1 MRQTLQG
8 GQTRAGSAVRIV
20 LVRPEIPQNTGSIAR
35 LAAATRTP
43 LDLVGPLG
51 FSLDDKHLKRA
62 GLDYWPLVDL
72 VVHDNWKGYLA
83 GKSQGRFVA
92 FSARAEK
99 AYTDCDFRSDD
110 RLVFGCESKGLG
122 PEVLAMAGTC
132 LYRIPIEEAAV
143 RSLNLSNAV
152 SVVLY
157 EARRQLSR

>member
-1 MRQTLQG
+1 M
-8 GQTRAGSAVRIV
+8 RIV
-20 LVRPEIPQNTGSIAR
+20 LLRPEIPQNTGSIAR

-62 GLDYWPLVDL
+62 GLDYWPLVDV
-72 VVHDNWKGYLA
+72 VVHESWQGYLG
-83 GKSQGRFVA
+83 GKDDGRLVA

-99 AYTDCDFRSDD
+99 AYTDCEFRSDD
-110 RLVFGCESKGLG
+110 RLVFGCESKGFG
-122 PEVLAMAGTC
+122 PEVTDLAGRC
-132 LYRIPIEEAAV
+132 LYRIPIEESAV

-157 EARRQLSR
+157 EARRQLAL